1 MTHESIAE
9 ITAPPDRTAAWYGRT
24 AVAPPEFPTLTFDLD
39 VDVCVIGGGLA
50 GLTVAREIARRDW
63 SVALIE
69 AGHVAGQ
76 ASGRNLG
83 FVLPGFAQSAER
95 LVERCGLAHAKALW
109 ALAEDGVA
117 YVRNTVLGLAMPGVD
132 PVDGWLDVSKVDN
145 ADVMMRTLT
154 LLAHDFGVAVEGW
167 PMERVRERLK
177 SDIYFH
183 GLYFPHA
190 FHVQPLNYA
199 LGLATDAQRR
209 GARLFEET
217 PALHID
223 PIGVRKRVSTPKGK
237 IRANHIVLAGNVQL
251 QHSASALASTILPMT
266 TYVAVTRPLPDLADA
281 VAFAGAV
288 SDSHGSDFHY
298 RVVDSN
304 RLMWSGGA
312 TAWVGDPGRQA
323 ERIKPAI
330 ARTYPQLGQVEIE
343 HVWSGTMGFAVHRMP
358 LIGEISPGL
367 WVASGFGGHGI
378 NTTAMAGQLIARAVV
393 DRDDTW
399 RLFLPYEL
407 VWAGGSLGRAA
418 AQIGTWAQRNFEAAR
433 SRRARKRM
441 VASPSESFPAA
452 R

>member
-1 MTHESIAE
+1 MRNESTAE
-9 ITAPPDRTAAWYGRT
+9 ITAPPDRAATWYAQT
-24 AVAPPEFPTLTFDLD
+24 AVARPEFPTLTFDLD

-50 GLTVAREIARRDW
+50 GLTVAREIARRHW

-69 AGHVAGQ
+69 AGQIAGQ

-132 PVDGWLDVSKVDN
+132 PVEGWFDVSKIDN
-145 ADVMMRTLT
+145 ADAMMRTLT
-154 LLAHDFGVAVEGW
+154 LLAHDFGAAVEGW
-167 PMERVRERLK
+167 PAERVRDVLK
-177 SDIYFH
+177 SDTYFH
-183 GLYFPHA
+183 GLYYPDA
-190 FHVQPLNYA
+190 FHIHPLNYA
-199 LGLATDAQRR
+199 LGLAADAQRR
-209 GARLFEET
+209 GARLFEQT

-237 IRANHIVLAGNVQL
+237 IRANQIVLAGNVQL
-251 QHSASALASTILPMT
+251 QQAASALTTTILPMT
-266 TYVAVTRPLPDLADA
+266 TYVAVTRPVSDLADA
-281 VAFAGAV
+281 VAYAGAV
-288 SDSHGSDFHY
+288 SDSRGSDFHY

-304 RLMWSGGA
+304 RLMWSGGV
-312 TAWVGDPGRQA
+312 TAWGGDPRRQA
-323 ERIKPAI
+323 DRIKLAI
-330 ARTYPQLGQVEIE
+330 TRTYPQLGQVEIE
-343 HVWSGTMGFAVHRMP
+343 QAWSGTMGFAAHRMP

-393 DRDDTW
+393 ERDDTW

-418 AQIGTWAQRNFEAAR
+418 AQISTWAQRKVESAR
-433 SRRARKRM
+433 SLRARKRPL
-441 VASPSESFPAA
+441 APPSEGFPAG

>member
-9 ITAPPDRTAAWYGRT
+9 ITAPPDRTGVWYGRT
-24 AVAPPEFPTLTFDLD
+24 GLAPPEFPTLTFDLD

-69 AGHVAGQ
+69 ASHIAGQ

-109 ALAEDGVA
+109 TLAEDGVA
-117 YVRNTVLGLAMPGVD
+117 YVRNTVLGLAVPGVD
-132 PVDGWLDVSKVDN
+132 PVDGWLDVSKIDN
-145 ADVMMRTLT
+145 ADAIMRTLT

-167 PMERVRERLK
+167 PVERVREWLK
-177 SDIYFH
+177 SDTYFQ

-190 FHVQPLNYA
+190 FHVHPLNYA
-199 LGLATDAQRR
+199 LGLATDAQKR
-209 GARLFEET
+209 GARLFEQT

-251 QHSASALASTILPMT
+251 QHSVSELATTILPMT

-288 SDSHGSDFHY
+288 TDSRGSDFHY
-298 RVVDSN
+298 RIVDSN
-304 RLMWSGGA
+304 RLLWSGGA
-312 TAWVGDPGRQA
+312 TAWVGDARRQA
-323 ERIKPAI
+323 ERIKRAI

-407 VWAGGSLGRAA
+407 VWAGGSLGRVA
-418 AQIGTWAQRNFEAAR
+418 AQIGTWVQRGLEYAGSAKRTGGR
-433 SRRARKRM
+433 SPRADAKGQ
-441 VASPSESFPAA
+441 
-452 R
+452 

>member
-1 MTHESIAE
+1 MTNESTAE
-9 ITAPPDRTAAWYGRT
+9 TTAPPDRAATWYART
-24 AVAPPEFPTLTFDLD
+24 AVARPEFPTLGFDLD
-39 VDVCVIGGGLA
+39 VDVCVVGGGLA

-69 AGHVAGQ
+69 AGHIAGE

-83 FVLPGFAQSAER
+83 FVVPGFAQSVER

-117 YVRNTVLGLAMPGVD
+117 YVRNTVLGLAMPGVE
-132 PVDGWLDVSKVDN
+132 PVDGWLDVSKIGN
-145 ADVMMRTLT
+145 ADAMMRTLT
-154 LLAHDFGVAVEGW
+154 LLAHDFGVDVEGW

-177 SDIYFH
+177 SNTYFH

-190 FHVQPLNYA
+190 FHIHPLNYA
-199 LGLATDAQRR
+199 LGLAADAQRR
-209 GARLFEET
+209 GARLFEQT
-217 PALHID
+217 AALHID
-223 PIGVRKRVSTPKGK
+223 PIGVRKRVTTQSAK

-251 QHSASALASTILPMT
+251 QQSAPELAGTILPMT

-281 VAFAGAV
+281 VAYAGAV
-288 SDSHGSDFHY
+288 SDSRSADFHY
-298 RVVDSN
+298 RIIDSN

-312 TAWVGDPGRQA
+312 TTWVGDPRRQA
-323 ERIKPAI
+323 QRIKLAI
-330 ARTYPQLGQVEIE
+330 ARTYPQLGQAEIE
-343 HVWSGTMGFAVHRMP
+343 HAWSGTMGFAVHRMP

-367 WVASGFGGHGI
+367 WVASAFGGHGI

-418 AQIGTWAQRNFEAAR
+418 VQISSWARRGFADAR
-433 SRRARKRM
+433 SRQTRKRTRAAG
-441 VASPSESFPAA
+441 ASPE
-452 R
+452 

>member
-69 AGHVAGQ
+69 AGHIAGQ

-251 QHSASALASTILPMT
+251 QHSASALASTILPTT

>member
-1 MTHESIAE
+1 MTNQSTAE
-9 ITAPPDRTAAWYGRT
+9 TTVPPDRAATWYART
-24 AVAPPEFPTLTFDLD
+24 AVARPEFPTLGFDLD
-39 VDVCVIGGGLA
+39 VDVCVVGGGLA

-69 AGHVAGQ
+69 AGHIAGE

-83 FVLPGFAQSAER
+83 FVVPGFAQSVER

-117 YVRNTVLGLAMPGVD
+117 YVRNTVLGLAMPGVE
-132 PVDGWLDVSKVDN
+132 PVDGWLDVSKIGN
-145 ADVMMRTLT
+145 ADAMMRTLT
-154 LLAHDFGVAVEGW
+154 LLAHDFGVNVEGW
-167 PMERVRERLK
+167 PMERVRARLK
-177 SDIYFH
+177 SDTYFH

-190 FHVQPLNYA
+190 FHIQPLNYA
-199 LGLATDAQRR
+199 LGLAADAQRR
-209 GARLFEET
+209 GARLFEQT
-217 PALHID
+217 AALHID
-223 PIGVRKRVSTPKGK
+223 PIGVRKRVTTQSAK

-251 QHSASALASTILPMT
+251 QQSAPELAGTILPMT

-281 VAFAGAV
+281 VAYAGAV
-288 SDSHGSDFHY
+288 SDSRSADFHY
-298 RVVDSN
+298 RIIDSN

-312 TAWVGDPGRQA
+312 TTWVGDPRRQA
-323 ERIKPAI
+323 QRIKLAI
-330 ARTYPQLGQVEIE
+330 ARTYPQLGQAEIE
-343 HVWSGTMGFAVHRMP
+343 HAWSGTMGFAVHRMP

-367 WVASGFGGHGI
+367 WVASAFGGHGI

-418 AQIGTWAQRNFEAAR
+418 VQISSWARRGFADAR
-433 SRRARKRM
+433 SRQTRKRTR
-441 VASPSESFPAA
+441 AA
-452 R
+452 GAAPE